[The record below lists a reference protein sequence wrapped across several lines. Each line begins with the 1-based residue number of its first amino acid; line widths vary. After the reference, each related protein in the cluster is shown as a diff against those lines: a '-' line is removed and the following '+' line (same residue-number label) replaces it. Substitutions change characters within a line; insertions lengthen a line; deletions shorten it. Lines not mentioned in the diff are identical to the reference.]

1 MRFDPFPQN
10 PGLVPKNGN
19 PTQPPAKS
27 PRRKLV
33 VSLLLFSLIAHGVV
47 AFVATIIVVVR
58 HFTPPPPVFTS
69 APPVRV
75 PVQKTLERKAAA
87 NSLAA
92 LARPPVFQDKLL
104 SSRPAP
110 LSLPSLPPLPGFSP
124 AAFTPDSLLSTA
136 LVDSTALA
144 AGIGAGTAF
153 GNSAPGTG
161 KGSAVQFMGVQTRTE
176 RIVLM
181 FDISKTVAHAAAQT
195 GVPMETIRNETSK
208 LLDSLG
214 AQTRFG
220 LVQFARNYAFFQ
232 TELVPASAPNRATAH
247 QWLQKHFATHG
258 FFPSGVPNTVTGSPG
273 FLAALG
279 AAFQLKPDALFILSD
294 FDLQQGPSRG
304 TQITIDQIGTHLR
317 DLQTS
322 LPHPAKIHCLG
333 IGVRPETERQLRKIL
348 ASHGGGGRFSPL
360 AH

>member
-1 MRFDPFPQN
+1 
-10 PGLVPKNGN
+10 
-19 PTQPPAKS
+19 
-27 PRRKLV
+27 
-33 VSLLLFSLIAHGVV
+33 
-47 AFVATIIVVVR
+47 
-58 HFTPPPPVFTS
+58 
-69 APPVRV
+69 
-75 PVQKTLERKAAA
+75 
-87 NSLAA
+87 
-92 LARPPVFQDKLL
+92 
-104 SSRPAP
+104 
-110 LSLPSLPPLPGFSP
+110 
-124 AAFTPDSLLSTA
+124 
-136 LVDSTALA
+136 
-144 AGIGAGTAF
+144 
-153 GNSAPGTG
+153 
-161 KGSAVQFMGVQTRTE
+161 
-176 RIVLM
+176 M

-232 TELVPASAPNRATAH
+232 TDLVPASAQNRATAQ
-247 QWLQKHFATHG
+247 QWLRQHFATNG